1 MKIFKIFY
9 IQFFLI
15 LINYSSSYALSNTKI
30 IAKVGSEI
38 ITSYEL
44 ENKIKTTLLLS
55 GEEIN
60 QKNIDQIKNLSLN
73 SLINLK
79 LKIEEI
85 KRYQLKKDNQTR
97 VDNYINLIASRF
109 NIPPSELQKIF
120 SKNQIDFNQHL
131 DQIRTEFLW
140 QNLIFEIYSK
150 KINLNEDQILLELN
164 KTIQNQK
171 LIEEYHLAEIEVK
184 IPDNSQTN
192 DIENEIKNYINQ
204 FGFEKAANKYSI
216 SNSSINGG
224 DIGWVNSTALSEE
237 IYKIVKNLKINAFSQ
252 ASRTTDTMLFLK
264 LINKRKISDIDKLN
278 IAEIK
283 NSIINKQTND
293 LLSIYANNHLSQKKN
308 ITLIEFK

>member
-9 IQFFLI
+9 ILFFLI
-15 LINYSSSYALSNTKI
+15 LINCSISYASSNTKI
-30 IAKVGSEI
+30 IVKVGSEI

-44 ENKIKTTLLLS
+44 ENKIKSTLFLS

-60 QKNIDQIKNLSLN
+60 QKNINQIKNSSLN

-85 KRYQLKKDNQTR
+85 KRYQINKDNQTR
-97 VDNYINLIASRF
+97 VDNYLNLISSRF
-109 NIPPSELQKIF
+109 NIPPSGLQKVF
-120 SKNQIDFNQHL
+120 STNQIDFNQHL

-140 QNLIFEIYSK
+140 QNLIFEVYSK

-184 IPDNSQTN
+184 ISDDSQTN
-192 DIENEIKNYINQ
+192 DVENEIKNYINQ

-237 IYKIVKNLKINAFSQ
+237 IYKIVKNLKINSFSQ
-252 ASRTTDTMLFLK
+252 ATRTTDTMLFLK

-278 IAEIK
+278 VVEIK

>member
-9 IQFFLI
+9 IQI
-15 LINYSSSYALSNTKI
+15 LLLVINYSISHALNNTKI
-30 IAKVGSEI
+30 IAKVGNEI

-60 QKNIDQIKNLSLN
+60 QKNIDGIKNLSLN

-79 LKIEEI
+79 LKTEEI
-85 KRYQLKKDNQTR
+85 KRFKFKKNNQTR
-97 VDNYINLIASRF
+97 VDNYLDLIASKL
-109 NIPPSELQKIF
+109 NVSLSELQKTFLI
-120 SKNQIDFNQHL
+120 NQINFDQHIE
-131 DQIRTEFLW
+131 QIKTEFLW
-140 QNLIFEIYSK
+140 QNLIYEIYSK

-171 LIEEYHLAEIEVK
+171 LIEEYHLAEIEIK
-184 IPDNSQTN
+184 ILNNSQTN

-204 FGFEKAANKYSI
+204 FGFEKAANKFSI
-216 SNSSINGG
+216 SDSAINGG
-224 DIGWVNSTALSEE
+224 DIGWINSTALSEE
-237 IYKIVKNLKINAFSQ
+237 IYMTAKNLRIGSFSL
-252 ASRTTDTMLFLK
+252 AKRSTDSLLFLK

-278 IAEIK
+278 VDEIK
-283 NSIINKQTND
+283 NSIISKQTND
-293 LLSIYANNHLSQKKN
+293 LLSMYSNNHLSQKKN

>member
-9 IQFFLI
+9 IQIFLI
-15 LINYSSSYALSNTKI
+15 VINYSISHALNNTKI
-30 IAKVGSEI
+30 IAKVGNEI

-60 QKNIDQIKNLSLN
+60 QKNINGIKNLSLN

-79 LKIEEI
+79 LKTEEI
-85 KRYQLKKDNQTR
+85 KRFKFKKNNQTR
-97 VDNYINLIASRF
+97 VDNYLDLISSKL
-109 NIPPSELQKIF
+109 NVSLSELQKTFLI
-120 SKNQIDFNQHL
+120 NQINFDQHIE
-131 DQIRTEFLW
+131 QIKTEFLW
-140 QNLIFEIYSK
+140 QNLIYEIYSK

-171 LIEEYHLAEIEVK
+171 LIEEYHLAEIEIK
-184 IPDNSQTN
+184 ILNNSQTN

-204 FGFEKAANKYSI
+204 FGFEKAANKFSI
-216 SNSSINGG
+216 SDSAINGG

-237 IYKIVKNLKINAFSQ
+237 IYMIAKNLKIGSFSG
-252 ASRTTDTMLFLK
+252 AKRSTDSMLFLK

-278 IAEIK
+278 VDEIK
-283 NSIINKQTND
+283 NSIISKQTND
-293 LLSIYANNHLSQKKN
+293 LLSIYSNNHLSQKKN

>member
-9 IQFFLI
+9 IQIFLI
-15 LINYSSSYALSNTKI
+15 VINYSISHALNNTKI
-30 IAKVGSEI
+30 IAKVGNEI

-60 QKNIDQIKNLSLN
+60 QKNINGIKNLSLN

-79 LKIEEI
+79 LKTEEI
-85 KRYQLKKDNQTR
+85 KRFKFKKNNQTR
-97 VDNYINLIASRF
+97 VDNYLDLIASKL
-109 NIPPSELQKIF
+109 NVSLSELQKTFLI
-120 SKNQIDFNQHL
+120 NQINFDQHIE
-131 DQIRTEFLW
+131 QIKTEFLW
-140 QNLIFEIYSK
+140 QNLIYEIYSK

-171 LIEEYHLAEIEVK
+171 LIEEYHLAEIEIK
-184 IPDNSQTN
+184 ILNNSQTN

-204 FGFEKAANKYSI
+204 FGFEKAANKFSI
-216 SNSSINGG
+216 SDSAINGG

-237 IYKIVKNLKINAFSQ
+237 IYMIAKNLKIGSFSG
-252 ASRTTDTMLFLK
+252 AKRSTDSMLFLK

-278 IAEIK
+278 VDEIK
-283 NSIINKQTND
+283 NSIISKQTND
-293 LLSIYANNHLSQKKN
+293 LLSIYSNNHLSQKKN

>member
-9 IQFFLI
+9 IQI
-15 LINYSSSYALSNTKI
+15 LLLVINYSISHALNNTKI
-30 IAKVGSEI
+30 IAKVGNEI

-60 QKNIDQIKNLSLN
+60 QKNINGIKNLSLN

-79 LKIEEI
+79 LKTEEI
-85 KRYQLKKDNQTR
+85 KRFKFKKNNQTR
-97 VDNYINLIASRF
+97 VDNYLDLIASKL
-109 NIPPSELQKIF
+109 NVSLSELQKTFLI
-120 SKNQIDFNQHL
+120 NQINFDQHIE
-131 DQIRTEFLW
+131 QIKTEFLW
-140 QNLIFEIYSK
+140 QNLIYEIYSK

-171 LIEEYHLAEIEVK
+171 LIEEYHLAEIEIK
-184 IPDNSQTN
+184 ILNNSQTN

-204 FGFEKAANKYSI
+204 FGFEKAANKFSI
-216 SNSSINGG
+216 SDSAINGG
-224 DIGWVNSTALSEE
+224 DIGWINSTALSEE
-237 IYKIVKNLKINAFSQ
+237 IYMTAKNLRIGSFSL
-252 ASRTTDTMLFLK
+252 AKRSTDSLLFLK

-278 IAEIK
+278 VDEIK
-283 NSIINKQTND
+283 NSIISKQTND
-293 LLSIYANNHLSQKKN
+293 LLSIYSNNHLSQKKN